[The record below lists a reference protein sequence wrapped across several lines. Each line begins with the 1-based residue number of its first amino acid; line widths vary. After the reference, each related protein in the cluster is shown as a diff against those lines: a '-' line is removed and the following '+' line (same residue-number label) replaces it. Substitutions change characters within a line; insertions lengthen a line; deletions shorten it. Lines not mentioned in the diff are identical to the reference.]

1 MGNRFSRTLLVIFI
15 MLIFTQSGI
24 NCYAADD
31 DIDSL
36 KGALQTAK
44 DSIEAGIL
52 QKKIGDYYASNND
65 YKTASGYYT
74 QALSLARDHFTV
86 EERIQ
91 IAIYMSWG
99 GELDEAKKELRLVI
113 AYDGQNLPARVHLA
127 RVLSWSGELNE
138 AIDLSEKIL
147 HDFPENRDAMLVKAN
162 SLRWKGHTH
171 ESIPIYRE
179 LLRTGEDFDARLG
192 LTYALFQS
200 GDIKEAKESREL
212 IKPQYPYQE
221 RELQEFQAYLTSE
234 TRPSPDARYNYYND
248 TEDNQ
253 YSRYTL
259 GYGFRLKGWR
269 GRMAYVYTSA
279 SDNTRDNSESSVS
292 VSFNSKITDITDLM
306 VGLGLTMLNNGSSNT
321 FLTGNAGINKVIV
334 NNTLGMSISRSFLTT
349 TAELIENRV
358 WMNNYSI
365 SSNYR
370 FNNKVSL
377 NTSLGYRDYSDDN
390 TSIDIQ
396 IAPRYTLFTNNPR
409 VVIGYKFRYLDFER
423 DSSGG
428 YFDPDS
434 FISHE
439 IFSSISC
446 EMGKFHC
453 YIEPYAG
460 HQSFRRS
467 GNSENDFFGGG
478 YGLLGYKLQSNTS
491 IEVSAEGGNYAMSS
505 ASGFRY
511 YMTGLRLS
519 LTF

>member
-1 MGNRFSRTLLVIFI
+1 MGNRFIRTLLVIFI
-15 MLIFTQSGI
+15 MLISTQSGI
-24 NCYAADD
+24 SCYAADD

-36 KGALQTAK
+36 KGALQSAK
-44 DSIEAGIL
+44 DSVEVGIL
-52 QKKIGDYYASNND
+52 HKKIGDHYAANND
-65 YKTASGYYT
+65 YKTAAEYYT
-74 QALSLARDHFTV
+74 QALSLARDHLTV
-86 EERIQ
+86 DERIQ
-91 IAIYMSWG
+91 ISIYMSWG
-99 GELDEAKKELRLVI
+99 RELDEAKKELRLII
-113 AYDGQNLPARVHLA
+113 AGDAQNLPARVHLA

-138 AIDLSEKIL
+138 AIEVSEKIL

-162 SLRWKGHTH
+162 SLRWKGHYK
-171 ESIPIYRE
+171 ESIPIYKE

-221 RELQEFQAYLTSE
+221 RELQEFQTYMTKE
-234 TRPSPDARYNYYND
+234 TRPSPDARYDYYND

-259 GYGFRLKGWR
+259 GYGFRLGKWR
-269 GRMAYVYTSA
+269 GRLAYVYTSA

-292 VSFNSKITDITDLM
+292 VSFNSKITDMTDLR

-321 FLTGNAGINKVIV
+321 FLTGNARINKVIG
-334 NNTLGMSISRSFLTT
+334 NNTLDISISRSFLTT

-358 WMNNYSI
+358 WMNKYTL
-365 SSNYR
+365 SSNYK

-377 NTSLGYRDYSDDN
+377 NTSLSYRDYSDDN
-390 TSIDIQ
+390 TSFDFQ
-396 IAPRYTLFTNNPR
+396 IAPRYTLLADNPR
-409 VVIGYKFRYLDFER
+409 VVIGYRLRYLDFER
-423 DSSGG
+423 DSNGG

-434 FISHE
+434 FIANE
-439 IFSSISC
+439 LFSSISY
-446 EMGKFHC
+446 EKGKFYS

-467 GNSENDFFGGG
+467 GISENDIFGGG
-478 YGLLGYKLQSNTS
+478 YGLLGYKLRSNAS

-511 YMTGLRLS
+511 YMTGLRLF

>member
-1 MGNRFSRTLLVIFI
+1 MGNRFIRTLLVIFI

-24 NCYAADD
+24 SCYAADD

-36 KGALQTAK
+36 KGALQTTN
-44 DSIEAGIL
+44 DSVEVGIL
-52 QKKIGDYYASNND
+52 HKKIGDHYAAKND

-74 QALSLARDHFTV
+74 QALSLARDRFTV
-86 EERIQ
+86 EERVQ
-91 IAIYMSWG
+91 IATYMSWG
-99 GELDEAKKELRLVI
+99 RELDEAKKELRLII
-113 AYDGQNLPARVHLA
+113 AGDAQNLPARVHLA

-138 AIDLSEKIL
+138 AIEVSEKIL

-162 SLRWKGHTH
+162 SLRWKGHYK

-179 LLRTGEDFDARLG
+179 LLRAGEDFDARLG

-221 RELQEFQAYLTSE
+221 RELQEFQTYVKAE
-234 TRPSPDARYNYYND
+234 TRPSPYARYDYYND

-259 GYGFRLKGWR
+259 GFGFRLKRWL
-269 GRMAYVYTSA
+269 GRMAYVHTSA
-279 SDNTRDNSESSVS
+279 SDDTRDNSENSLS
-292 VSFNSKITDITDLM
+292 VSFNSKIADMTDLRAGIG
-306 VGLGLTMLNNGSSNT
+306 VTMLNNGRSNT
-321 FLTGNAGINKVIV
+321 FLTGSAGISKVIG
-334 NNTLGMSISRSFLTT
+334 NNTLGIDISRSFLTT

-358 WMNNYSI
+358 WMNNYSL

-390 TSIDIQ
+390 TSFDIQ
-396 IAPRYTLFTNNPR
+396 IAPRYTLLADNPR
-409 VVIGYKFRYLDFER
+409 AVIGYRFRYLDFEN

-428 YFDPDS
+428 YFDPDTFVS
-434 FISHE
+434 NELFSNISYE
-439 IFSSISC
+439 K
-446 EMGKFHC
+446 GKFYC

-478 YGLLGYKLQSNTS
+478 YGLLGYKLQSNAS

-505 ASGFRY
+505 ATGFRY